1 MTNEDKKWVLRV
13 ARLTVETLGKLI
25 AANMTTRVW
34 FDVLHGDFD
43 REMEEMERELIDG

>member
-13 ARLTVETLGKLI
+13 ARVIVETLGKLI
-25 AANMTTRVW
+25 AANMSTSVW

-43 REMEEMERELIDG
+43 REMKTLEGELTD